1 MSRTPMICGL
11 GLAVSVLA
19 ASPALAAG
27 GTIEIGLMTELT
39 GPAALSGQHTVNG
52 AELAVDQIN
61 AHGGINGKHI
71 KLIVE
76 DDRGQNQAGV
86 SAYEKLASDQNVLAI
101 IDSVRS
107 TIVQAT
113 LPYVLRDQIPTLIG
127 GTDPMLTHV
136 GNPWVFRFRP
146 NDTYASAAMA
156 SYAVKSMGA
165 KKVAV
170 LYDSDA
176 FGSAGN
182 NLLKAALKKDGAQIV
197 SDQGY
202 TTATQDYTSFLE
214 TIKNSGAD
222 TLGTYMTNS
231 EDEAQMLKQLRQLGL
246 KLQIMGSPSIA
257 TAVCIQ
263 LADGADNGYYGV
275 SDFVAD
281 GNDAAKAFTAAYE
294 AKYHGA
300 PDLFGAWVYD
310 AVEVVSHTIG
320 KDGDSAKAIQ
330 TGLRQ
335 VQGYNGVEGTYNFD
349 KNGDGLHGYWVVE
362 VKNQK
367 VLPIKYV
374 DFSKSPS

>member
-1 MSRTPMICGL
+1 MSNMQMICGM
-11 GLAVSVLA
+11 GLAVSILA
-19 ASPALAAG
+19 SGPVQAAG
-27 GTIEIGLMTELT
+27 GTIEIGLLTELT

-52 AELAVDQIN
+52 AQLAVDQLN
-61 AHGGINGKHI
+61 AHGGINGKQI

-76 DDRGQNQAGV
+76 DDRDQNQAGV

-127 GTDPMLTHV
+127 GTDPKLTQT
-136 GNPWVFRFRP
+136 GNRWVFRFRP
-146 NDTYASAAMA
+146 NDTYASDAMA
-156 SYAVKSMGA
+156 SYAVGSLGA

-182 NLLKAALKKDGAQIV
+182 NLLMVALKKNGAQIA

-246 KLQIMGSPSIA
+246 NLKIMGSPSIA

-263 LADGADNGYYGV
+263 LADGADSGYYGV

-300 PDLFGAWVYD
+300 PDLFGGWVFD
-310 AVEVVSHTIG
+310 AVNVVSQTIA
-320 KDGDSAKAIQ
+320 KDGESAADIQ
-330 TGLRQ
+330 KGLHQ
-335 VQGYNGVEGTYNFD
+335 VQGYKGVEGTYNFD
-349 KNGDGLHGYWVVE
+349 RNGDGLHGYWVVE

-367 VLPIKYV
+367 VLPIKYI